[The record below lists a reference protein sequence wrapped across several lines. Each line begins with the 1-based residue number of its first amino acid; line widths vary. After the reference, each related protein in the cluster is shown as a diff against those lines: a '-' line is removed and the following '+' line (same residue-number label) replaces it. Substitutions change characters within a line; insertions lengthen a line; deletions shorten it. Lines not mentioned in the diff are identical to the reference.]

1 MTRTAENPAVELP
14 VRLSRADLIL
24 ACMPLLF
31 AGGYAVGTAA
41 FDAWPAATAVAAVAG
56 CLPMVDGLFR
66 NPPQAE

>member
-1 MTRTAENPAVELP
+1 MVEDRVAGLP
-14 VRLSRADLIL
+14 ERLSRADLIL

-41 FDAWPAATAVAAVAG
+41 FDAWPAATAVAALAG

-66 NPPQAE
+66 NPPRVE